1 MRNVEFLYMKKET
14 IAIHS
19 SNLKDETAASIA
31 APIFLST
38 TFERSEDGT
47 YPKGHMY
54 ARNSSPNRDVLEK
67 ALAALEGGEKAFAF
81 GSGLAAVNAVFQ
93 CLQTGDHVLMPA
105 VGYYA
110 SYKLAEEIL
119 GPWGLEVSQVDM
131 TDVNAVKNAIQ
142 PNTKLIWV
150 ESPANPMLSISDIAA
165 ICQIASKLGIKVGV
179 DNTLASPILQNPIAL
194 GADIVM
200 HATTKYI
207 GGHSDILGGAIIL
220 KKEDEWAQRIQRVQI
235 LMGATPNPLDCYL
248 LARGLKT
255 LPLRMREHSK
265 NAAILA
271 EKLENQP
278 AVEKVHYP
286 GLPSHPQYELAKTQ
300 MPNGQSGMIAIQLKA
315 SESTTQKFAS
325 TLTLFQQATSLGG
338 VESLIE
344 HRKSIEGPQSSTP
357 GNLLRLS
364 IGLEHVDDLWDDLHA
379 ALNKL

>member
-1 MRNVEFLYMKKET
+1 MKKET
-14 IAIHS
+14 LAIHS
-19 SNLKDETAASIA
+19 TNLKDETAASIA

-38 TFERSEDGT
+38 TFERSEDGS

-67 ALAALEGGEKAFAF
+67 ALAALEGGAKAFAF

-93 CLQTGDHVLMPA
+93 CLQSGDHLLMPS

-119 GPWGLEVSQVDM
+119 GPWGLQVSQVDM
-131 TDVNAVKNAIQ
+131 TDVDAVKNAIQ
-142 PNTKLIWV
+142 PNTKLIWI
-150 ESPANPMLSISDIAA
+150 ESPANPMLSVSDIAGV
-165 ICQIASKLGIKVGV
+165 CQIARNSGIKVGV

-207 GGHSDILGGAIIL
+207 GGHSDILGGAVIL
-220 KKEDEWAQRIQRVQI
+220 KENDEWAQRIQRVQI

-255 LPLRMREHSK
+255 LPLRMKEHSK

-271 EKLENQP
+271 EKLESHP

-286 GLPSHPQYELAKTQ
+286 GLPSHPQHDLALKQ
-300 MPNGQSGMIAIQLKA
+300 MPFGQSGMIAIQLKA
-315 SESTTQKFAS
+315 SENATQKFAS

-344 HRKSIEGPQSSTP
+344 HRKSIEGPQSNTP

-364 IGLEHVDDLWDDLHA
+364 VGLEHVDDLWDDLNA